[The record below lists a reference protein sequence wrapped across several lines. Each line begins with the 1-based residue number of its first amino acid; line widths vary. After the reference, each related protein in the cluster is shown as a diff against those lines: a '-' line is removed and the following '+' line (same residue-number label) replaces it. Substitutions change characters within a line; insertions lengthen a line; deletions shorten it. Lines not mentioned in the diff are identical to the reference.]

1 MKIITV
7 DDTIIS
13 LEDVQS
19 VRLVHTGTGAKTN
32 PKKYTAN
39 VQYTHGG
46 VEHISFKEDEAAAK
60 QFLVN
65 TIKILKAD

>member
-13 LEDVQS
+13 LENVQS
-19 VRLVHTGTGAKTN
+19 IRLIHTGTGAKTN
-32 PKKYTAN
+32 PKKYTAS

-46 VEHISFKEDEAAAK
+46 VEHIGFNENEVAAK
-60 QFLVN
+60 QFLAN